1 MNSATDRPTHVR
13 FAVVGVTTLAAV
25 MLYLDRTCISFAERF
40 IKQDLSLSDGQM
52 SWVLSAFFWS
62 YALGQVPSGW
72 LSDRF
77 GGRVTLTA
85 YILLWSLLT
94 CATGLAGGLVSLLAV
109 RLGFGLAQAGAYPT
123 AALLLSKW
131 VPFTARAAASSVV
144 AFGGRIGGAVAPLL
158 TGALIVVCV
167 PVAVSSQFTADDLLD
182 VYKLSMQI
190 AQPDGEPKIA
200 LSARIL
206 GSASDEFRQTVQY
219 YAELYEAESA
229 RVRAEED
236 AGKVEDGLTRRE
248 LDRKHNVGVAVII
261 AELNR
266 VLDRSDLY
274 DERLF
279 AEVPLEREALKLL
292 RRPREDLAS
301 EQNQRLNRLLL
312 EAVYPDAIRKVY
324 VAGWRKTMFVFG
336 AAGIIVAVWFWFS
349 CRDLPASHPRCN
361 VAERALIEHVR
372 PATEPRSHAA
382 ARGLPIE
389 DLLRSRSL
397 WLSCVSQFG
406 TNLGWVFLITW
417 LPRYLQEVHQV
428 PVLSRGLMAS
438 VPLFAG
444 WFGMLGGG
452 WLTDLLTR
460 RLGLRWGRGLPM
472 SLTRFA
478 AMAAFLIV
486 LAPMSPWAATIC
498 FALVAFSTDL
508 GVSSVWAYMQ
518 DVGGRHV
525 ASILGWGNMWGNLGA
540 AASPLVIGWMV
551 AQHKNWD
558 AAFLTCAA
566 AFLVSGLAALGV
578 DATRPITRE
587 ERATGP

>member
-1 MNSATDRPTHVR
+1 MNPDPDRPTSVR

-25 MLYLDRTCISFAERF
+25 LLYLDRICISFAERF

-85 YILLWSLLT
+85 YALLWSLLT
-94 CATGLAGGLVSLLAV
+94 AATGWAGGLVSLLAV

-131 VPFTARAAASSVV
+131 VPFTARATASSVV

-158 TGALIVVCV
+158 TGALIVAFV
-167 PVAVSSQFTADDLLD
+167 PVSVSSRITRDDLID
-182 VYKLSMQI
+182 VYMLSTQI
-190 AQPDGEPKIA
+190 ARPDAEPKITLA
-200 LSARIL
+200 SRLLASANVDF
-206 GSASDEFRQTVQY
+206 SQTVESF
-219 YAELYEAESA
+219 AELYEAELE
-229 RVRAEED
+229 RVRAEAAE
-236 AGKVEDGLTRRE
+236 GKTGATRRE
-248 LDRKHNVGVAVII
+248 LDPTHDAGVAVIA

-279 AEVPLEREALKLL
+279 DEVPLEREASNLL
-292 RRPREDLAS
+292 RRPRDELTS
-301 EQNQRLNRLLL
+301 EQLQRLNRLLL
-312 EAVYPDAIRKVY
+312 EAVYADGIRKVY

-336 AAGIIVAVWFWFS
+336 TAGIFVALLFWLT
-349 CRDLPASHPRCN
+349 CRDLPANHPRCN
-361 VAERALIEHVR
+361 AAERSLIEHVR
-372 PATEPRSHAA
+372 PATEPRVHAA

-428 PVLSRGLMAS
+428 PVISRGLMAS

-478 AMAAFLIV
+478 AMAAFLVV
-486 LAPMSPWAATIC
+486 LLPMSPWAATIC
-498 FALVAFSTDL
+498 FAVVAFSTDL

-558 AAFLTCAA
+558 AAFLTCSA
-566 AFLVSGLAALGV
+566 AFLISGLAALGV
-578 DATRPITRE
+578 DATKPIA
-587 ERATGP
+587 RAENEIK